1 MESPLALLAAV
12 AIGMYAILT
21 AEPLTD
27 QYIFRMRTGSDHHIG
42 RSIFFERILHRRAS
56 VSKISACIKMVKNQR
71 LVNGFCISFK
81 RNGFLMHYA
90 KLQTAAVAAPQRTQ
104 RNMMYF
110 VAIRFPEP
118 KESSMPRSSDGMSEM

>member
-56 VSKISACIKMVKNQR
+56 VSKIRACIKRVKNR
-71 LVNGFCISFK
+71 RVGNVFGFSLK
-81 RNGFLMHYA
+81 RKGFWIHYA
-90 KLQTAAVAAPQRTQ
+90 NLKTAAVAP
-104 RNMMYF
+104 
-110 VAIRFPEP
+110 
-118 KESSMPRSSDGMSEM
+118 PRGT